1 MKTNNSTRWSIGI
14 WVVASQ
20 KNSRE
25 HKTLKT
31 TPYQLLYG
39 QIPRVK
45 ASTLPWDQKLLSA
58 LETEVDL
65 EKLLGSKLLHEET
78 LAEEEEIIDDED
90 MPDDEDVLTYA
101 PDVKTMPTSSSLKNN
116 EVIILDDDDSTE
128 DSKEPWSPLNY
139 NLGVPG

>member
-78 LAEEEEIIDDED
+78 LAEEEEILDDED
-90 MPDDEDVLTYA
+90 VPDDEDVLTYA
-101 PDVKTMPTSSSLKNN
+101 PDGIVNPSSSLKNN
-116 EVIILDDDDSTE
+116 EVIMLDDDD
-128 DSKEPWSPLNY
+128 DSENSHY
-139 NLGVPG
+139 NVGIPGWLY